1 MYDIVGKTLDKYQI
15 VELLYQTAVTEV
27 YKGFN
32 PTTNRFVLV
41 NVLKEEFTISE
52 PILKRFLEQNDIA
65 AKVQHPNLL
74 PLLDFGNEKG
84 IYYRVL
90 MYGTEG
96 NWLEN
101 KHWLNNNHAILALF
115 SRLSDV
121 LTYIH
126 ESGYAFLNL
135 SPANIFF
142 GDQRSPMLGDFGIA
156 LSPEWSKTNPYC
168 SPEARRGD
176 PVDYRSDIYALGAL
190 LYEVLMGAPPDMN
203 RYISLRTQRPDLP
216 QDVEK
221 VILKALS
228 DNPLD
233 RFQSVNT
240 FQAALKSAFR
250 YQPHVPGA
258 TTVQPAQQPKKNKTC
273 LIILIIA
280 LIALCITTIAV
291 GIPLLSRDKN
301 GGIQEPTD
309 VPTLAPTEE
318 VAVIPTEPAPG
329 DDKGDRPSWEF
340 PDIDLPDLSEIPI
353 CKSLYPA
360 LGLGMFGL
368 ITMKTRKK
376 SKHNQEDGFDE

>member
-1 MYDIVGKTLDKYQI
+1 MDDLIGKSLGKYQI
-15 VELLYQTAVTEV
+15 IDLLNQTAVTEV

-32 PTTNRFVLV
+32 PVTNRFVLV
-41 NVLKEEFTISE
+41 NVLKNEFINNE

-65 AKVQHPNLL
+65 AKIQHLNLL
-74 PLLDFGNEKG
+74 PLIDFGDENG

-90 MYGTEG
+90 TYGTEG

-101 KHWLNNNHAILALF
+101 KQWFNNNKAILGLF
-115 SRLSDV
+115 SRLSDAIAH
-121 LTYIH
+121 IH
-126 ESGYAFLNL
+126 EFGYAFLNVN
-135 SPANIFF
+135 PANIFF
-142 GDQRSPMLGDFGIA
+142 GDQLVPMLGDFGIA
-156 LSPEWSKTNPYC
+156 LSPEWSRTNPYC
-168 SPEARRGD
+168 SPEAKQGD

-190 LYEVLMGAPPDMN
+190 LYEVLTGYPPDMN
-203 RYISLRTQRPDLP
+203 RYISLSTLRPDLP

-228 DNPLD
+228 GNPAD

-250 YQPHVPGA
+250 DQ
-258 TTVQPAQQPKKNKTC
+258 TRVQPVIPVQPEQPPKRSKAW

-291 GIPLLSRDKN
+291 GIPLLTRNKDS
-301 GGIQEPTD
+301 GIEGPIEA
-309 VPTLAPTEE
+309 PTLIPTEE
-318 VAVIPTEPAPG
+318 AVNIPTEPGPG
-329 DDKGDRPSWEF
+329 DENDDRPSWEF

-360 LGLGMFGL
+360 LGLGMVGV
-368 ITMKTRKK
+368 ITMNTRKK
-376 SKHNQEDGFDE
+376 SKCNQEDRFDE